1 MVYGEPLVT
10 GSCKK
15 DFNDCANREIKQILD
30 LLLCEDVLKT
40 SLPTINELLEMPFFK
55 NTNVEQLPSSSMT
68 AAASSSQSNSKLF
81 NSSKQKELIIKA
93 REAIERR
100 INDEQK
106 FVFNFFFHQFT
117 IKVIKIVLF

>member
-55 NTNVEQLPSSSMT
+55 NTNVD
-68 AAASSSQSNSKLF
+68 QSGSPWYIIIF
-81 NSSKQKELIIKA
+81 LIIYIFFKCKEF
-93 REAIERR
+93 RELNDQERS
-100 INDEQK
+100 
-106 FVFNFFFHQFT
+106 
-117 IKVIKIVLF
+117 